1 MTLKRNSFNFQE
13 ATRLRFDKGASME
26 IEIKIPSV
34 GESVQEAVLVE
45 WYKNDGDAVQKDEPL
60 FVIETDKVTLEIVAE
75 ASGILKILIEEG
87 RTVSIGAVVGSIDV
101 KEVSETA
108 AEPAPKEEK
117 VSEAVQKPAPGKEEK
132 EGPPKV
138 PEWPEEPVPA
148 RAASEEAPEEMP
160 VEEEPVEKEPAGVRS
175 ILSPSVRRLVS
186 EKNID
191 ISGITGS
198 GPGNRITK
206 GDVLLYLEQTASA
219 PSKEPA
225 SDAGAEKVAD
235 IKPAIPAKAV
245 SAIDED
251 VIRKPMTP
259 IRRRIAS
266 RLLEA
271 RQNTAMLTTFN
282 EIDMTRTMA
291 LRAQFKE
298 AFKDKHGISLG
309 FMSFFIKAV
318 IEALKEFPEVN
329 AFVDGEDIVY
339 HNYFHIGIAVGT
351 GKGLVV
357 PVIRNADRLSFAQLE
372 QAIVDFVDKIKTNRL
387 ELADLEGGTFTITN
401 GGVFGSLMSTPILNT
416 PQSGILGMHKIEKR
430 PVVLNDEIAI
440 RPMMYVALSYDHR
453 IVDGREAVKSLVRI
467 KECIEI
473 PERIMMEI

>member
-1 MTLKRNSFNFQE
+1 
-13 ATRLRFDKGASME
+13 ME

-45 WYKNDGDAVQKDEPL
+45 WYKKDGDAVQKDEPL

-87 RTVSIGAVVGSIDV
+87 RTVSIGVVVGRIDV
-101 KEVSETA
+101 KEAPETVP
-108 AEPAPKEEK
+108 EPTPKEEK
-117 VSEAVQKPAPGKEEK
+117 VSVSVQETGTREK
-132 EGPPKV
+132 EKKGPPIV
-138 PEWPEEPVPA
+138 PEWPEAPVSSTSAPEKAPREVSVEKVPA
-148 RAASEEAPEEMP
+148 EA
-160 VEEEPVEKEPAGVRS
+160 RS
-175 ILSPSVRRLVS
+175 ILSPSVKRLVA
-186 EKNID
+186 EKDID
-191 ISGITGS
+191 ISDITGT

-206 GDVLLYLEQTASA
+206 GDVLLYLEQAAPA
-219 PSKEPA
+219 PSMKPA
-225 SDAGAEKVAD
+225 SETGMENVTD
-235 IKPAIPAKAV
+235 IGTPMPVKAV
-245 SAIDED
+245 SAIDES
-251 VIRKPMTP
+251 VTRKPMTP

-282 EIDMTRTMA
+282 EIDMASTMA
-291 LRAQFKE
+291 LRTQFKE
-298 AFKDKHGISLG
+298 TFKDKYGISLG

-329 AFVDGEDIVY
+329 AFVDGEDIIY
-339 HNYFHIGIAVGT
+339 HNYYHIGIAVGT

-357 PVIRNADRLSFAQLE
+357 PVIRHADMMSFAQLE
-372 QAIVDFVDKIKTNRL
+372 QSIVDFVNKIKTNRL

-430 PVVLNDEIAI
+430 PVVLDDGITI

-453 IVDGREAVKSLVRI
+453 IVDGREAVRFLVRI
-467 KECIEI
+467 KECIEN
-473 PERIMMEI
+473 PERIMLEI